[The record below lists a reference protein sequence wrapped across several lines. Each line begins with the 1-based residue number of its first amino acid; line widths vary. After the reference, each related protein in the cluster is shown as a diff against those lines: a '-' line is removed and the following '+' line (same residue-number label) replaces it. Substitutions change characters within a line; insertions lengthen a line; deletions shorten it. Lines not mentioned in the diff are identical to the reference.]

1 MGTTG
6 QVVGALNIRQVA
18 ELENVTC
25 ARVRQWIRDDRYNIH
40 AVKVG
45 GQCYIPEDVY
55 KEFKQQDMPRRRSK
69 SIVEPQRTENKN
81 AVKKQM
87 SDPWESLAHA
97 IVKSVVQDYRSA
109 WKSGNKAKILQHKRE
124 LQSDWIRFL
133 LGGLD
138 VDYLLNKIDR
148 MTK

>member
-45 GQCYIPEDVY
+45 GQCSP
-55 KEFKQQDMPRRRSK
+55 
-69 SIVEPQRTENKN
+69 
-81 AVKKQM
+81 
-87 SDPWESLAHA
+87 
-97 IVKSVVQDYRSA
+97 
-109 WKSGNKAKILQHKRE
+109 
-124 LQSDWIRFL
+124 
-133 LGGLD
+133 GL
-138 VDYLLNKIDR
+138 
-148 MTK
+148 